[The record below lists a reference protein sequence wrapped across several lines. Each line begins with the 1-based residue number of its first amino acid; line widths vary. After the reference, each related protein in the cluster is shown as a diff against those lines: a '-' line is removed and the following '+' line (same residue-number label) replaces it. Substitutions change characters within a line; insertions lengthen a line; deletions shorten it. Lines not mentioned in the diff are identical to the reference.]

1 MFRCEGE
8 CKNMLMCTLTG
19 GVISE
24 TGGEHC
30 RGLLSVCCFDRNR
43 FYKSRTNHFHRSRVS
58 LPPELVRIPRQLNLD
73 KRPSSAKGGRGKVSP
88 GDRQPRFISG
98 SKYEDDKIYNTKFN
112 LTSKQF
118 KSSDFKQTHQIVP
131 QNSKNKYK
139 PELETNFIPDTTTD
153 NYFDC
158 GLSRHVSNV
167 AQRRILGGQEAG
179 YGQFPWTALIQ
190 ITSHVGNLDKMCA
203 GTLINNR

>member
-1 MFRCEGE
+1 
-8 CKNMLMCTLTG
+8 MCTLTG

-30 RGLLSVCCFDRNR
+30 RGLLSVCCRDRNS

-58 LPPELVRIPRQLNLD
+58 LPSGVVRIPRQLDPDNKLSLS
-73 KRPSSAKGGRGKVSP
+73 KGKGGTEKFNPSA
-88 GDRQPRFISG
+88 RQPRFISG
-98 SKYEDDKIYNTKFN
+98 SRYENDIIYKTKSN

-118 KSSDFKQTHQIVP
+118 KSSNFKQTHKIFP
-131 QNSKNKYK
+131 QNSNYKEK
-139 PELETNFIPDTTTD
+139 PELETNLIPDTE
-153 NYFDC
+153 NYLDC
-158 GLSRHVSNV
+158 GLSRHVHNV
-167 AQRRILGGQEAG
+167 AQKRILGGQEAG

-190 ITSHVGNLDKMCA
+190 ITSKVEDLDKMCA

>member
-1 MFRCEGE
+1 
-8 CKNMLMCTLTG
+8 MLMCTLTG

-58 LPPELVRIPRQLNLD
+58 LPPELIRIPRQLNLD
-73 KRPSSAKGGRGKVSP
+73 KRLSSAKGGRGKVSP
-88 GDRQPRFISG
+88 SDRQPRFISG
-98 SKYEDDKIYNTKFN
+98 SKYENDKFYSAKFN

-118 KSSDFKQTHQIVP
+118 KSSDFKQTHKIVP

-139 PELETNFIPDTTTD
+139 PELETNFIPDTD
-153 NYFDC
+153 NYLDC
-158 GLSRHVSNV
+158 GLSQHVSNV

>member
-58 LPPELVRIPRQLNLD
+58 LPPELIRIPRQLNLD
-73 KRPSSAKGGRGKVSP
+73 KRLSSAKGGRGKVSP
-88 GDRQPRFISG
+88 SDRQPRFISG
-98 SKYEDDKIYNTKFN
+98 SKYENDKIYSTKFN

-118 KSSDFKQTHQIVP
+118 KSSDSKQTRKTVL